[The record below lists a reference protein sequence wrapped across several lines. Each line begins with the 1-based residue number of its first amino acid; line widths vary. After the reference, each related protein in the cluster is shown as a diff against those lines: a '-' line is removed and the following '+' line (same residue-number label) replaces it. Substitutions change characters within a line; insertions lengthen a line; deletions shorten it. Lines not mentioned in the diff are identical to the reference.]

1 MFDALVAYSLALQNF
16 VSQPL
21 VWQLLTVA
29 AFFIG
34 LILSVAYLTLAERK
48 VIGFMQMRVG
58 PSMAGP
64 MGLLQPIADAVKLL
78 TKELIIPS
86 SAKSFLFLLAPL
98 LTFVL
103 SLTAWAVIPFD
114 VGLSFAHIDV
124 GILFLLSI
132 SALNVYAI
140 LIAGWSSQS
149 RYAFLGSVRATAQM
163 ISYEIIIGFIV
174 LIIVMTSG
182 SLDLEKIVLS
192 QKSLWNVVTH
202 FPMFIIF
209 FACILAETN
218 RAPFD
223 LVEAEAEL
231 VAGFHVEYSSMGF
244 ALFFLGEYAN
254 MILMSALTTILF
266 LGGWLPPLG
275 LDVLV
280 FIPGFIWFALKIC
293 FLLFVFIWVRAS
305 LPRFRYDQL
314 MRLCWQVFFPLSL
327 VWFLLVAL
335 WVRFL

>member
-1 MFDALVAYSLALQNF
+1 MPDAFVMYLKTLQEFVMQGWVLQILAI
-16 VSQPL
+16 
-21 VWQLLTVA
+21 A
-29 AFFIG
+29 AFFVG
-34 LILSVAYLTLAERK
+34 LILAVAYLTLVERK

-64 MGLLQPIADAVKLL
+64 MGLLQPIADALKLL

-86 SAKSFLFLLAPL
+86 SSKSFLFLLAPL
-98 LTFVL
+98 MTFVL

-114 VGLSFAHIDV
+114 EHLNFTHIDV
-124 GILFLLSI
+124 GVLYLLSI
-132 SALNVYAI
+132 SALNVYSI
-140 LIAGWSSQS
+140 LIAGWASQS
-149 RYAFLGSVRATAQM
+149 RYAFLGAVRATAQM
-163 ISYEIIIGFIV
+163 ISYEVIIGFII

-182 SLDLEKIVLS
+182 SLDLQKIVLS
-192 QKSLWNVVTH
+192 QTSVWNVVAH
-202 FPMFIIF
+202 FPMFVIF

-254 MILMSALTTILF
+254 MILMSALTTLLF
-266 LGGWLPPLG
+266 LGGWLPPLKLPLG
-275 LDVLV
+275 EM
-280 FIPGFIWFALKIC
+280 IPGFVWFAAKVC

-314 MRLCWQVFFPLSL
+314 MRLCWQVFFPIALI
-327 VWFLLVAL
+327 WFVLTAL
-335 WVRFL
+335 FVRFL